1 MVLELLKSNYERND
15 EHYYNEKVE
24 NNTSKH
30 KKKKKKKHI
39 LVEESE
45 KDDRNLD
52 SENNEEAYNTYELIK
67 VRPNTIYEEK
77 YDFSFQNLYKKGFRE
92 KNNMRES
99 YRNSKDIIQYGT
111 NENDI
116 FTEDMFEND
125 NFDDDSFVE
134 DDTMDYK
141 TYNSYTKPEFNL
153 FSKYSTESIKKN
165 IMNNK
170 KDSKIEDFYK
180 KYKNNS
186 EYSKQA
192 NEHDANIIQ
201 FLNNNKKSVDYG
213 KMKDINFKKND
224 SHNYSESNKY
234 KNEFLKNYNYD
245 NNYTNN
251 YERDNNQDSNSYYY
265 ADENETKD
273 NNEEDDDT
281 GDTYDDN
288 EEDEDNRDDNDD
300 YSQYNQCEVESDTNQ
315 IRSNEK
321 RYNESIKHINE
332 SNLKINKESL
342 LKRETYNKR
351 DNIFYIKKDIIPY
364 KKEHNN
370 NIFSLYDSSKNNNEH
385 NNNYETKFVNYKH
398 DGEKKDEQWLTNVKK
413 ERNEEFLKK
422 YMYENALKKTY
433 SSKDLQFNRLGDEK
447 NILHHDINV
456 DNKMFRLDKLE
467 RSNTQ
472 DIRNKTNKY
481 NMFRHDTTE
490 LSKLRY
496 KDEINDYSEYANKCL
511 EGNIYDED
519 DSYILK
525 RKELGHKELKVI
537 DNPILNI
544 NHDDKKKTNIKS
556 FLDKIKYRKNNE
568 LFLKNEHEKYADIQ
582 ETNKKDKIKMKFADI
597 LHTKN
602 FSNFFHRGKS
612 SIAKSLSPNNNKKNA
627 NFNNEAFNLNIL
639 EKKDKNSDYKQYNI
653 KCFPYDHENTSF
665 HPSVREET
673 KYYENKE
680 SRKRLDYN
688 CDEDNY
694 IENSIRRYNENN
706 IDYNS
711 INIEKTINLR
721 EDIKY
726 NEFLNKPDKIN
737 SEKFSNNFSDNKQ
750 KSLKNDDS
758 NKIRDTNKLYYHN
771 NSDNALRSNYIKKE
785 STEKIYDILESNS
798 NNMRKFIN
806 KMDYYTK
813 KYEQNL
819 YKKDEDIY
827 TKENN
832 FPDSRQ
838 AFYNKSNSPMKVK
851 DETKDSQYEDYN
863 RIKYKLKMK
872 QEKQDE
878 EDETDI
884 NIDKKLSR
892 KMIEN
897 NKLKEQNES
906 NDELIVT
913 PFYIKSKIDKVLKNS
928 EIFER
933 SARATFKQFDVKN
946 KNFLHFSEIES
957 LIQKLCYN
965 LELPPVDKKI
975 LSIVYKDYDSSKN
988 NCMNYMDFRQ
998 MYWDLLKQI
1007 KKKYYPTKNFKI
1019 KRNCIISRK
1028 KLQGYDYSSIYN
1040 YLSFKKILGCGA
1052 FGEVHLVED
1061 NICKLYKV
1069 VKILKKK
1076 KMKNI
1081 KVNEEINVL
1090 IYLDH
1095 PNIIKI
1101 FDVYESVNCTYI
1113 VMELC
1118 EGGELMSKIKKP
1130 EIFSEI
1136 YIKNIMF
1143 QILCAIA
1150 YMHSNNIAHKDLK
1163 PENILFKTDGYDTL
1177 KIIDFGLAELINKSE
1192 GISKTAAGTVLY
1204 MAPEVF
1210 KKKFT
1215 IKCDIW
1221 SAGVIMY
1228 FLFTKSLPF
1237 TGNTYEEVKKNIFNN
1252 EPDYQS
1258 LKLKMSKPALHLLK
1272 LMLEKDYS
1280 KRPMAA
1286 VLLHHPWFQGYFDPI
1301 DILPSTLSNIKSYM
1315 KNSNIRNV
1323 IVNIMAHEL
1332 CVINNHVKYINDIFL
1347 KTDTNHNGSLSH
1359 REIYNVLSNAGV
1371 KKWDINRMIQ
1381 ALDINDKG
1389 CITYTEF
1396 IAGCYRWKNIESTFL
1411 KAAFNKIDK
1420 DEDGY
1425 ISKSDLVTLV
1435 HDNDVNNKDIE
1446 NFFISVHIIKKNV
1459 TKDKKINKI
1468 SFEDFKNYMLSTF

>member
-1 MVLELLKSNYERND
+1 MVLELLKNNYERND
-15 EHYYNEKVE
+15 AHYYNEKVE
-24 NNTSKH
+24 NNTSKNKKN
-30 KKKKKKKHI
+30 KKKKPI

-45 KDDRNLD
+45 KDYRNLD
-52 SENNEEAYNTYELIK
+52 SENNEEAHNTYERIK
-67 VRPNTIYEEK
+67 TKPNNIYEEK
-77 YDFSFQNLYKKGFRE
+77 NDFSFQNLDKKGLRE
-92 KNNMRES
+92 KINMRES
-99 YRNSKDIIQYGT
+99 YRNSKEIIQYGT

-153 FSKYSTESIKKN
+153 FGRYSSEKIKKN
-165 IMNNK
+165 IMSNK
-170 KDSKIEDFYK
+170 KHGKIEDFYK
-180 KYKNNS
+180 KYKNNN

-192 NEHDANIIQ
+192 NEHDTNIIQ

-213 KMKDINFKKND
+213 KMKDINSKKND
-224 SHNYSESNKY
+224 SHNYSDSNKY
-234 KNEFLKNYNYD
+234 KNEFFKNYNYD
-245 NNYTNN
+245 NKYTNN
-251 YERDNNQDSNSYYY
+251 YARDNNRDSNSNYY
-265 ADENETKD
+265 ADGNETKD

-281 GDTYDDN
+281 DDTYDDN
-288 EEDEDNRDDNDD
+288 EEDDDSRDDNDD
-300 YSQYNQCEVESDTNQ
+300 YCQYNRCEVESDTNQ

-332 SNLKINKESL
+332 SNLKLNKEPL
-342 LKRETYNKR
+342 LKRETYTKK
-351 DNIFYIKKDIIPY
+351 DNIFYIKKDITPY
-364 KKEHNN
+364 KKEHSSNT
-370 NIFSLYDSSKNNNEH
+370 FSLYNNSKNSNEH
-385 NNNYETKFVNYKH
+385 NNYETKFMNYKQ
-398 DGEKKDEQWLTNVKK
+398 DAEKEDEKCLKNIKK
-413 ERNEEFLKK
+413 ERNDEFLKK

-433 SSKDLQFNRLGDEK
+433 SSKDLQFNRLDDEK

-456 DNKMFRLDKLE
+456 DNKLFRLDKYE

-472 DIRNKTNKY
+472 DISNKPNKY
-481 NMFRHDTTE
+481 NMIGNDTTE
-490 LSKLRY
+490 CNKIRS
-496 KDEINDYSEYANKCL
+496 KDEIKNYSEYTNKYL
-511 EGNIYDED
+511 AGNIYEKD

-525 RKELGHKELKVI
+525 RKELGRNELKVA
-537 DNPILNI
+537 DNAILNI
-544 NHDDKKKTNIKS
+544 NPDDKKKKHIKT
-556 FLDKIKYRKNNE
+556 FLDKIKYRKNSE
-568 LFLKNEHEKYADIQ
+568 AFLKNERDKYAEIQ
-582 ETNKKDKIKMKFADI
+582 ETNKKDKVKMKFADI

-602 FSNFFHRGKS
+602 LSNFFHRGKN
-612 SIAKSLSPNNNKKNA
+612 SIAKSLSPNNTNKRNIS
-627 NFNNEAFNLNIL
+627 FNNEAFNLNIL
-639 EKKDKNSDYKQYNI
+639 EKKDKNLGYKQYDI
-653 KCFPYDHENTSF
+653 KCCPYDHENTSF

-694 IENSIRRYNENN
+694 IENNIRRYPENN

-711 INIEKTINLR
+711 INIERTINLR

-726 NEFLNKPDKIN
+726 NELLNKPDKID
-737 SEKFSNNFSDNKQ
+737 SEQFSNNFNDNKQ
-750 KSLKNDDS
+750 KGIKNGDS
-758 NKIRDTNKLYYHN
+758 NTIRDTNKLYCQA
-771 NSDNALRSNYIKKE
+771 NSSNALRNSYIKKE
-785 STEKIYDILESNS
+785 STGKIFDILESNS
-798 NNMRKFIN
+798 NNMRKFID

-813 KYEQNL
+813 KYEHNL
-819 YKKDEDIY
+819 YKNDKGIY
-827 TKENN
+827 IKENKL
-832 FPDSRQ
+832 PDTRQ
-838 AFYNKSNSPMKVK
+838 ALYSKKDSPMKVT
-851 DETKDSQYEDYN
+851 DEIKDSQYENYN

-872 QEKQDE
+872 QERRDE
-878 EDETDI
+878 EDETDT
-884 NIDKKLSR
+884 NIDKRLIR

-1118 EGGELMSKIKKP
+1118 EGGELMNKIKKP
-1130 EIFSEI
+1130 ENFSEN

-1163 PENILFKTDGYDTL
+1163 PENILFKTDGYDSL

-1228 FLFTKSLPF
+1228 FLFTKNLPF
-1237 TGNTYEEVKKNIFNN
+1237 TGSTYEEVKQNIFNN

-1272 LMLEKDYS
+1272 LMLEKDYN

-1301 DILPSTLSNIKSYM
+1301 DILPSTLNNIKSYM
-1315 KNSNIRNV
+1315 KHSNIRNV

-1332 CVINNHVKYINDIFL
+1332 CVINNHIKYINDIFL
-1347 KTDTNHNGSLSH
+1347 KIDANHNGSLSH

-1371 KKWDINRMIQ
+1371 KKWDINRIIQ
-1381 ALDINDKG
+1381 ALDVNDKG

-1435 HDNDVNNKDIE
+1435 HDNDVNNNDID
-1446 NFFISVHIIKKNV
+1446 NFFISVCSIKKSI

-1468 SFEDFKNYMLSTF
+1468 SFEDFKDYMLSTF